1 MDIIRFFGLNNVNFG
16 PESVLM
22 TRQDPDS
29 IKTNADP
36 HHGYSAI
43 SELLEPMFSVQ
54 TWMVE
59 TEEKVSSGFDWNL
72 C

>member
-1 MDIIRFFGLNNVNFG
+1 MVRIQRIKY
-16 PESVLM
+16 ESTVI
-22 TRQDPDS
+22 S
-29 IKTNADP
+29 IKASYTLVTFLQSRKTDADP